1 MKNVLVV
8 RVEKIGNLLLDVN
21 VQQDIF
27 KLEINVIK

>member
-21 VQQDIF
+21 AQQDIF